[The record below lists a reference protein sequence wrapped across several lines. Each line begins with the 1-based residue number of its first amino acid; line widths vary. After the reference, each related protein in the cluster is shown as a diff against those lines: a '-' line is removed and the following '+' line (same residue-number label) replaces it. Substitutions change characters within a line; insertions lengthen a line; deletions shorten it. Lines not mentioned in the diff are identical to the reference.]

1 MKKKTQRKL
10 VLARETLR
18 GLEDGAMRDVG
29 AGLSAPLACFTDAT
43 QCSCASQ
50 CTCGAA
56 CYTQAPEC

>member
-1 MKKKTQRKL
+1 MRKRTLRKL

-18 GLEDGAMRDVG
+18 DLEAGAMRVAG
-29 AGLSAPLACFTDAT
+29 AGPTAPLLCFTDAT
-43 QCSCASQ
+43 QCSCVSQ

>member
-1 MKKKTQRKL
+1 MKKRTLRKL

-18 GLEDGAMRDVG
+18 DLENGAMRTVG
-29 AGLSAPLACFTDAT
+29 AGLSAPLLCFTDGT